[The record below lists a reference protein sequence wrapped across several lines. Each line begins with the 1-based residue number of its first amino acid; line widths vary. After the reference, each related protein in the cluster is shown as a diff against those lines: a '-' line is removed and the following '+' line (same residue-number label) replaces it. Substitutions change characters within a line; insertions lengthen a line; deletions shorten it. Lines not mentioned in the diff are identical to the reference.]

1 MSETTGHTP
10 ATAPGPLDEY
20 PIHQTPLPIAR
31 AATSDRNFYDR
42 SYFNAH
48 NRDGAIMLVTGFG
61 VYPNLGVAD
70 AYAAVRRGDEITSV
84 RFSDARS
91 DRSLDMAVG
100 GYRIEVVEPL
110 RRIRVVCDH
119 EDLGLDLTW
128 TGAFPAVQ
136 EQPHV
141 MLAGNRPTLDA
152 SRFAQ
157 VGSWAGT
164 LALGGEDITV
174 DPAIWT
180 GTRDRSWGIR
190 PVGESEPPGR
200 AATEGAGGFWWLYV
214 PLRFDDFAVVVI
226 IQENPDGYRTLND
239 AVRVFPDG
247 SVEQLG
253 WPRITIDYRSGTRHP
268 ESASLELRTSD
279 GKPLTI
285 DIRTVTGIP
294 LHIGCGY
301 GGDPDWQH
309 GQWKGRDWSWA
320 NSYDLTDPAIAG
332 RVPWGVTDH
341 IAHARCGDA
350 EGWGLFE
357 HASVGRHDP
366 TGFADLLSVAP

>member
-1 MSETTGHTP
+1 MSETTP
-10 ATAPGPLDEY
+10 ASAPGPLDEY
-20 PIHQTPLPIAR
+20 PIHQTPLPIGR

-48 NRDGAIMLVTGFG
+48 NRDGALMLVTGFG
-61 VYPNLGVAD
+61 VYPNLGVRD
-70 AYAAVRRGDEITSV
+70 AYAALRRGDEIVSV
-84 RFSDARS
+84 RFSDALTE
-91 DRSLDMAVG
+91 RSLDMAVG
-100 GYRIEVVEPL
+100 GYRIDVAEPL
-110 RRIRVVCDH
+110 RRIRVRCEHD
-119 EDLGLDLTW
+119 ELGFDLRW
-128 TGAFPAVQ
+128 TGTFPAVQ

-157 VGSWAGT
+157 VGSWEGTISVAGEEI
-164 LALGGEDITV
+164 AVSSEE
-174 DPAIWT
+174 WM

-190 PVGESEPPGR
+190 PVGEAEPPGR
-200 AATEGAGGFWWLYV
+200 SAAENAGGFWWLYV

-268 ESASLELRTSD
+268 ERARLELCTSD
-279 GKPLTI
+279 GKPLTL

-309 GQWKGRDWSWA
+309 GQWKGRDWA
-320 NSYDLTDPAIAG
+320 LAGRYDLTAPDIAG
-332 RVPWGVTDH
+332 RIPWGVTDH

-366 TGFADLLSVAP
+366 TGFADLAAVAP

>member
-1 MSETTGHTP
+1 MSETTAHTP
-10 ATAPGPLDEY
+10 ASTPGPLDEY

-48 NRDGAIMLVTGFG
+48 NGDGALMLVTGFG
-61 VYPNLGVAD
+61 VYPNLGVVD
-70 AYAAVRRGDEITSV
+70 AYAALRRGDEITSV
-84 RFSDARS
+84 RFSDART
-91 DRSLDMAVG
+91 DRSLDLAVG

-110 RRIRVVCDH
+110 HKIRVCCDH
-119 EDLGLDLTW
+119 DELGLDLTW
-128 TGAFPAVQ
+128 TGSFPAVQ

-157 VGSWAGT
+157 VGSWSGTISLAGEEI
-164 LALGGEDITV
+164 AV
-174 DPAIWT
+174 DPDVWM

-190 PVGESEPPGR
+190 PVGEAEPPGR
-200 AATEGAGGFWWLYV
+200 AATEGTGGFWWLYV

-226 IQENPDGYRTLND
+226 LQENPDGYRTLND

-253 WPRITIDYRSGTRHP
+253 WPHLTIDYRSGTRHP
-268 ESASLELRTSD
+268 EAATLELRTSD
-279 GKPLTI
+279 GEPLTI

-320 NSYDLTDPAIAG
+320 NRYDLTDPAVAG
-332 RVPWGVTDH
+332 RIPWGVTDH